1 MAANFV
7 IGIDVG
13 SGSARAAVFK
23 KDGKMLG
30 MASRIIH
37 TWHPQPEFAEQSST
51 EIWRAV
57 CYAVKNAMKQAGI
70 APAAIAGIAFDAANS
85 LAAIDEHDR
94 PVSLSPTGNDDQN
107 IIMWMDHRA
116 VAEAARLTRQGH
128 QVISYLGGVV
138 SPEHAIPKMMW
149 VKKHLPESWK
159 RTARFLDLADWLTYR
174 ATGRDVRS
182 ACTTV
187 CKWTRLAHE
196 KPGAEW
202 SEEFFRSNRIYDALQ
217 RGAFGQTVEPI
228 GTCAGG
234 LNYVSAR
241 ELGLE
246 VGTPVA
252 VGLID
257 AYAGGLGVLGMT
269 APRATKG
276 TGSTPDAVLADIN
289 HVLCLIAGT
298 STCHMVVSKNPR
310 FVPGVWGPYY
320 SAMVPGLWANEG
332 GQSATGALLDFV
344 IASHPRHAEAQK
356 AAKQEQLD
364 IYAFL
369 NRQVNDLARS
379 RGVKHRAELTR
390 DFHLLP
396 YFHGNRSPHA
406 SPSARGAVH
415 GLMLHATM
423 EDFALQYYATLQA
436 LAYGTKD
443 IIDSLNAR
451 GYRISRMHA
460 CGGGSKNSLW
470 LQEHA
475 DATQCEI
482 LLPREPEAVLL
493 GSAMVAAVGAGVY
506 RDIPSAM
513 AAMSAVGSR
522 IIPDKAT
529 AAYHRRKMR
538 IHREL
543 YADQQKYTAIM
554 AGKAPRIPK

>member
-1 MAANFV
+1 MAASYV

-30 MASRIIH
+30 TASRATQ
-37 TWHPQPEFAEQSST
+37 TWHPQPDFAEQSST
-51 EIWRAV
+51 DIWRSV
-57 CYAVKNAMKQAGI
+57 CYAVKNAVKQAGI
-70 APAAIAGIAFDAANS
+70 SPAAVAGIAFDAANS

-94 PVSLSPTGNDDQN
+94 PVTLSPTGDDNQN
-107 IIMWMDHRA
+107 VIMWMDHRA

-128 QVISYLGGVV
+128 TVIRYLGGKV

-159 RTARFLDLADWLTYR
+159 RTARFLDLTDWLTYR

-187 CKWTRLAHE
+187 CKWTYLAHE
-196 KPGAEW
+196 KPGSEW
-202 SEEFFRSNRIYDALQ
+202 NEEFFRSNKIYDALQ
-217 RGAFGQTVEPI
+217 RGVFGHTVEPI
-228 GTCAGG
+228 GSCAGG

-269 APRATKG
+269 APKAAGK
-276 TGSTPDAVLADIN
+276 SVAAKDSVLAGVNAI
-289 HVLCLIAGT
+289 LCLIAGT
-298 STCHMVVSKNPR
+298 SSCHMVVSKNAR

-320 SAMVPGLWANEG
+320 SAMVPSLWANEG

-344 IASHPRHAEAQK
+344 ITSHPRYAEALK
-356 AAKQEQLD
+356 AAKQEQID
-364 IYAFL
+364 IYTLL
-369 NRQVNDLARS
+369 NRQVDDLAKR
-379 RGVKHRAELTR
+379 RGVKHRCELTR
-390 DFHLLP
+390 EFHVLP
-396 YFHGNRSPHA
+396 YYHGNRSPNA
-406 SPSARGAVH
+406 DPLARGAVQ

-423 EDFALQYYATLQA
+423 DDFALQYYATLQA
-436 LAYGTKD
+436 IAYGTRD
-443 IIDSLNAR
+443 IIDALNAQ
-451 GYRISRMHA
+451 GYRIKQMHA
-460 CGGGSKNSLW
+460 CGGGSKNPLW

-475 DATQCEI
+475 DATQCDI

-493 GSAMVAAVGAGVY
+493 GSAMVAAVGAGLY
-506 RDIPSAM
+506 GDIPSAM
-513 AAMSAVGSR
+513 GAMSAVGSR
-522 IIPDKAT
+522 IEADRKT
-529 AAYHRRKMR
+529 AAYHGRKMR

-543 YADQQKYTAIM
+543 YADQQKYDAIM
-554 AGKAPRIPK
+554 RGKGPRGKS